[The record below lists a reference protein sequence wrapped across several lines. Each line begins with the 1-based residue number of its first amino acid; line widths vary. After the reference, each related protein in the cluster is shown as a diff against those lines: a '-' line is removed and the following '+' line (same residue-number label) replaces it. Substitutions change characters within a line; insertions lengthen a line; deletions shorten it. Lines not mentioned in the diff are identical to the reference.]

1 MSKREYDESDARV
14 RPARSTRRRTKDRP
28 AHEDAIFSLVTAVD
42 RGRTTCITDDG
53 VIVTAMKARELGPK
67 SVVVGDRVG
76 LVGDV
81 SGKTDSLARI
91 VTITERRNSLSRTVD
106 DAAKVERT
114 IVANIDQLVIVV
126 AATNPPPRRG
136 LIDRFLVSAFNEGI
150 APVILVTKTD
160 LGQIPEFM
168 EEYKTLGVKILTTAI
183 KTESKE
189 ADLQRLHEML
199 TGKISVLV
207 GHSGV
212 GKSTLINTL
221 SPEFRRETGEVNEVT
236 GRGRHTSSSAIAFKL
251 ATGGW
256 VIDTP
261 GVRSFGLSHVSRVEI
276 IAAFPD
282 LNEVVTD
289 CQKNCSHDEDECKL
303 NIWQVESSDEVENL
317 ERTGR
322 VANLRRILAS
332 LDEN

>member
-1 MSKREYDESDARV
+1 MANMGKGRIDKLDEDDV
-14 RPARSTRRRTKDRP
+14 RIRPSRSTRPRTKDRP
-28 AHEDAIFSLVTAVD
+28 THAAAVRAQVITVD
-42 RGRTTCITDDG
+42 RGRFTCIDENGAQID
-53 VIVTAMKARELGPK
+53 AMKARELGRR
-67 SVVVGDRVG
+67 SIAVGDWVG
-76 LVGDV
+76 VIGD
-81 SGKTDSLARI
+81 SESLAR
-91 VTITERRNSLSRTVD
+91 VVRVETRKNALRRSVEDGS
-106 DAAKVERT
+106 ERT
-114 IVANIDQLVIVV
+114 IVANVDYLIIVSAAANPDPRTGFIDRALVAAYTEDIQPVIVM
-126 AATNPPPRRG
+126 
-136 LIDRFLVSAFNEGI
+136 
-150 APVILVTKTD
+150 TKSD
-160 LGQIPEFM
+160 L
-168 EEYKTLGVKILTTAI
+168 AD
-183 KTESKE
+183 SKE
-189 ADLQRLHEML
+189 FLKQYEALHIPNFSTNKFSPDSEL
-199 TGKISVLV
+199 ANLIAGKVSVFI

-261 GVRSFGLSHVSRVEI
+261 GVRSFGLSHVGRIEI

-303 NIWQVESSDEVENL
+303 NLWQAAGNDSAENL

-332 LDEN
+332 LDE

>member
-1 MSKREYDESDARV
+1 MANVGRGRIDKLDEDDV
-14 RPARSTRRRTKDRP
+14 RIRPSRSTRPRTKDRP
-28 AHEDAIFSLVTAVD
+28 THAAAIRAQVITVD
-42 RGRTTCITDDG
+42 RGRVTCIDENGAQID
-53 VIVTAMKARELGPK
+53 AMKARELGRR
-67 SVVVGDRVG
+67 SIAVGDWVG
-76 LVGDV
+76 VIGD
-81 SGKTDSLARI
+81 SESLAR
-91 VTITERRNSLSRTVD
+91 VVRVETRKNALRRSVEDGS
-106 DAAKVERT
+106 ERT
-114 IVANIDQLVIVV
+114 IVANVDYLIIVSAAANPDPRTGFIDRALV
-126 AATNPPPRRG
+126 AAYTEDIQPIIVMTKSDLADPKEFLKQYGALHIPNFSTNKFSPDG
-136 LIDRFLVSAFNEGI
+136 ELANLIAGKVSVFI
-150 APVILVTKTD
+150 
-160 LGQIPEFM
+160 
-168 EEYKTLGVKILTTAI
+168 
-183 KTESKE
+183 
-189 ADLQRLHEML
+189 
-199 TGKISVLV
+199 

>member
-1 MSKREYDESDARV
+1 MANVRKGRIDKLDEDDV
-14 RPARSTRRRTKDRP
+14 RIRPSRSTRPRTKDRP
-28 AHEDAIFSLVTAVD
+28 THAAAIRAQVITVD
-42 RGRTTCITDDG
+42 RGRVTCIDENAAQID
-53 VIVTAMKARELGPK
+53 AMKARELGRR
-67 SVVVGDRVG
+67 SIAVGDWVG
-76 LVGDV
+76 VIGD
-81 SGKTDSLARI
+81 SESLAR
-91 VTITERRNSLSRTVD
+91 VVRVETRKNALRRSVEDGS
-106 DAAKVERT
+106 ERT
-114 IVANIDQLVIVV
+114 IVANVDYLIIVSAAANPDPRTGFIDRALV
-126 AATNPPPRRG
+126 AAYTEDIQPIIVMTKSDLADPKEFLKQYGALHIPNFSTNKFSPDG
-136 LIDRFLVSAFNEGI
+136 ELANLIAGKVSVFI
-150 APVILVTKTD
+150 
-160 LGQIPEFM
+160 
-168 EEYKTLGVKILTTAI
+168 
-183 KTESKE
+183 
-189 ADLQRLHEML
+189 
-199 TGKISVLV
+199 

-261 GVRSFGLSHVSRVEI
+261 GVRSFGLSHVGRIEI

-303 NIWQVESSDEVENL
+303 NIWQVESKDEVENL

>member
-1 MSKREYDESDARV
+1 MANVRKGRIDKLDEDDV
-14 RPARSTRRRTKDRP
+14 RIRPSRSTRPRTKDRP
-28 AHEDAIFSLVTAVD
+28 THAAAIRAQVITVD
-42 RGRTTCITDDG
+42 RGRVTCIDENGAQID
-53 VIVTAMKARELGPK
+53 AMKARELGRR
-67 SVVVGDRVG
+67 SIAVGDWVG
-76 LVGDV
+76 VIGD
-81 SGKTDSLARI
+81 SESLAR
-91 VTITERRNSLSRTVD
+91 VVRVETRKNALRRSVEDGS
-106 DAAKVERT
+106 ERT
-114 IVANIDQLVIVV
+114 IVANVDYLIIVSAAANPDPRTGFIDRALV
-126 AATNPPPRRG
+126 AAYTEDIQPIIVMTKSDLADPKEFLKQYGALHIPNFSTNKFSPDG
-136 LIDRFLVSAFNEGI
+136 ELANLIAGKVSVFI
-150 APVILVTKTD
+150 
-160 LGQIPEFM
+160 
-168 EEYKTLGVKILTTAI
+168 
-183 KTESKE
+183 
-189 ADLQRLHEML
+189 
-199 TGKISVLV
+199 

>member
-1 MSKREYDESDARV
+1 MANVRKGRIDKLDEDDV
-14 RPARSTRRRTKDRP
+14 RIRPSRSTRPRTKDRP
-28 AHEDAIFSLVTAVD
+28 THAAAIRAQVITVD
-42 RGRTTCITDDG
+42 RGRVTCIDENGTQID
-53 VIVTAMKARELGPK
+53 AMKARELGRR
-67 SVVVGDRVG
+67 SIAVGDWVG
-76 LVGDV
+76 VIGD
-81 SGKTDSLARI
+81 SESLARVVRI
-91 VTITERRNSLSRTVD
+91 ENRKNALRRSVEDGS
-106 DAAKVERT
+106 ERT
-114 IVANIDQLVIVV
+114 IVANVDYLIIVAAAASPDPRTGFIDRALVAAYTEDIQPVIVMTKSDL
-126 AATNPPPRRG
+126 ADPKEFLKQYEALHIPNFSTSKFSPDSELAN
-136 LIDRFLVSAFNEGI
+136 LIAGKVSVFI
-150 APVILVTKTD
+150 
-160 LGQIPEFM
+160 
-168 EEYKTLGVKILTTAI
+168 
-183 KTESKE
+183 
-189 ADLQRLHEML
+189 
-199 TGKISVLV
+199 

-261 GVRSFGLSHVSRVEI
+261 GVRSFGLSHVGRIEI

-303 NIWQVESSDEVENL
+303 NIWQAESNDSAENL

-332 LDEN
+332 LDE

>member
-1 MSKREYDESDARV
+1 V
-14 RPARSTRRRTKDRP
+14 RIETRKNALRRSV
-28 AHEDAIFSLVTAVD
+28 EDGS
-42 RGRTTCITDDG
+42 
-53 VIVTAMKARELGPK
+53 
-67 SVVVGDRVG
+67 
-76 LVGDV
+76 
-81 SGKTDSLARI
+81 
-91 VTITERRNSLSRTVD
+91 
-106 DAAKVERT
+106 ERT
-114 IVANIDQLVIVV
+114 IVANVDYLIIVSAAANPDPRTGFIDRALVAAYTEDIQPVIVM
-126 AATNPPPRRG
+126 
-136 LIDRFLVSAFNEGI
+136 
-150 APVILVTKTD
+150 TKSD
-160 LGQIPEFM
+160 LSD
-168 EEYKTLGVKILTTAI
+168 
-183 KTESKE
+183 SKE
-189 ADLQRLHEML
+189 FLKQYEALHIPNFSTSKFSPDSEL
-199 TGKISVLV
+199 ANLIAGKVSVFI

-261 GVRSFGLSHVSRVEI
+261 GVRSFGLSHVGRIEI

-289 CQKNCSHDEDECKL
+289 CQKNCSHDEAECKL
-303 NIWQVESSDEVENL
+303 NIWQAESNDSAENL

-332 LDEN
+332 LDE

>member
-1 MSKREYDESDARV
+1 MANVGRGRIDKLDEDDV
-14 RPARSTRRRTKDRP
+14 RIRPSRSTRPRTKDRP
-28 AHEDAIFSLVTAVD
+28 THAAAIRAQVITVD
-42 RGRTTCITDDG
+42 RGRVTCIDEKGAQID
-53 VIVTAMKARELGPK
+53 AMKARELGRR
-67 SVVVGDRVG
+67 SIAVGDWVG
-76 LVGDV
+76 VIGD
-81 SGKTDSLARI
+81 SESLARVVRI
-91 VTITERRNSLSRTVD
+91 ETRKNALRRSVEDGS
-106 DAAKVERT
+106 ERT
-114 IVANIDQLVIVV
+114 IVANVDYLIIVSASASPDPRTGFIDRALV
-126 AATNPPPRRG
+126 AAYTEDIQPIIVMTKSDLADPKEFLKQYEALHIPNFSTNKFAPDTELAN
-136 LIDRFLVSAFNEGI
+136 LI
-150 APVILVTKTD
+150 
-160 LGQIPEFM
+160 
-168 EEYKTLGVKILTTAI
+168 
-183 KTESKE
+183 
-189 ADLQRLHEML
+189 
-199 TGKISVLV
+199 TGKVSVFI

-221 SPEFRRETGEVNEVT
+221 SPDFRRETGEVNEVT

-289 CQKNCSHDEDECKL
+289 CQKNCSHDEVKCKL
-303 NIWQVESSDEVENL
+303 NIWQVASNDSAENL

-332 LDEN
+332 LDE

>member
-1 MSKREYDESDARV
+1 MAHVGRGRIDKLDEDDV
-14 RPARSTRRRTKDRP
+14 RIRPSRSTRPRTKDRP
-28 AHEDAIFSLVTAVD
+28 THAAAIRAQVITVD
-42 RGRTTCITDDG
+42 RGRVTCIDENGAQID
-53 VIVTAMKARELGPK
+53 AMKARELGRR
-67 SVVVGDRVG
+67 SIAVGDWVG
-76 LVGDV
+76 VIGD
-81 SGKTDSLARI
+81 SESLAR
-91 VTITERRNSLSRTVD
+91 VVRVETRKNALRRSVEDGS
-106 DAAKVERT
+106 ERT
-114 IVANIDQLVIVV
+114 IVANVDYLIIVSAAANPDPRTGFIDRALV
-126 AATNPPPRRG
+126 AAYTEDIQPIIVMTKSDLADPKEFLKQYGALHIPNFSTNKFSPDG
-136 LIDRFLVSAFNEGI
+136 ELANLIAGKVSVFI
-150 APVILVTKTD
+150 
-160 LGQIPEFM
+160 
-168 EEYKTLGVKILTTAI
+168 
-183 KTESKE
+183 
-189 ADLQRLHEML
+189 
-199 TGKISVLV
+199 

>member
-1 MSKREYDESDARV
+1 MANVGRGRIDKLDEDDV
-14 RPARSTRRRTKDRP
+14 RIRPSRSTRPRTKDRP
-28 AHEDAIFSLVTAVD
+28 THAAAIRAQVITVD
-42 RGRTTCITDDG
+42 RGRVTCIDENGAQID
-53 VIVTAMKARELGPK
+53 AMKARELGRR
-67 SVVVGDRVG
+67 SIAVGDWVG
-76 LVGDV
+76 VIGD
-81 SGKTDSLARI
+81 SESLARVVRI
-91 VTITERRNSLSRTVD
+91 ETRKNALRRSVEDGS
-106 DAAKVERT
+106 ERT
-114 IVANIDQLVIVV
+114 IVANVDYLIIVSASASPDPRTGFIDRALV
-126 AATNPPPRRG
+126 AAYTEDIQPIIVMTKSDLADPKEFLKQYEALHIPNFSTNKFSPDTELAN
-136 LIDRFLVSAFNEGI
+136 LI
-150 APVILVTKTD
+150 
-160 LGQIPEFM
+160 
-168 EEYKTLGVKILTTAI
+168 
-183 KTESKE
+183 
-189 ADLQRLHEML
+189 
-199 TGKISVLV
+199 TGKVSVFI

-221 SPEFRRETGEVNEVT
+221 SPDFRRETGEVNEVT

-289 CQKNCSHDEDECKL
+289 CQKNCSHDEVECKL
-303 NIWQVESSDEVENL
+303 NIWQVASNDSVENL

-332 LDEN
+332 LEE

>member
-1 MSKREYDESDARV
+1 MANVRKGRIDKLDEDDV
-14 RPARSTRRRTKDRP
+14 RIRPSRSTRPRTKDRP
-28 AHEDAIFSLVTAVD
+28 THAAAIRAQVITVD
-42 RGRTTCITDDG
+42 RGRVTCIDENGAQID
-53 VIVTAMKARELGPK
+53 AMKARELGRR
-67 SVVVGDRVG
+67 SIAVGDWVG
-76 LVGDV
+76 VIGD
-81 SGKTDSLARI
+81 SESLARVVRI
-91 VTITERRNSLSRTVD
+91 ETRKNALRRSVEDGS
-106 DAAKVERT
+106 ERT
-114 IVANIDQLVIVV
+114 IVANVDYLIIVAAAASPDPRTGFIDRALVAAYTEDIQPVIVMTKSDL
-126 AATNPPPRRG
+126 ADPKEFLKQYEALHIPNFSTSKFSPDSELAN
-136 LIDRFLVSAFNEGI
+136 LIAGKVSVFI
-150 APVILVTKTD
+150 
-160 LGQIPEFM
+160 
-168 EEYKTLGVKILTTAI
+168 
-183 KTESKE
+183 
-189 ADLQRLHEML
+189 
-199 TGKISVLV
+199 

-261 GVRSFGLSHVSRVEI
+261 GVRSFGLSHVGRIEI

-289 CQKNCSHDEDECKL
+289 CQKNCSHDEAECKL
-303 NIWQVESSDEVENL
+303 NIWQAESNDSAENL

-332 LDEN
+332 LDE

>member
-1 MSKREYDESDARV
+1 MANVRKGRIDKLDEDDV
-14 RPARSTRRRTKDRP
+14 RIRPSRSTRPRTKDRP
-28 AHEDAIFSLVTAVD
+28 THAAAIRAQVITVD
-42 RGRTTCITDDG
+42 RGRVTCIDENGAQID
-53 VIVTAMKARELGPK
+53 AMKARELGRR
-67 SVVVGDRVG
+67 SIAVGDWVG
-76 LVGDV
+76 VIGD
-81 SGKTDSLARI
+81 SESLAR
-91 VTITERRNSLSRTVD
+91 VVRVETRKNALRRSVEDGS
-106 DAAKVERT
+106 ERT
-114 IVANIDQLVIVV
+114 IVANVDYLIIVSAAASPDPRTGFIDRALV
-126 AATNPPPRRG
+126 AAYTEDIQPIIVMTKSDLADPKEFLKQYGALHIPNFSTNKFSPDG
-136 LIDRFLVSAFNEGI
+136 ELANLIAGKVSVFI
-150 APVILVTKTD
+150 
-160 LGQIPEFM
+160 
-168 EEYKTLGVKILTTAI
+168 
-183 KTESKE
+183 
-189 ADLQRLHEML
+189 
-199 TGKISVLV
+199 

-261 GVRSFGLSHVSRVEI
+261 GVRSFGLSHVGRIEI

-303 NIWQVESSDEVENL
+303 NIWQVESKDEVENL

>member
-1 MSKREYDESDARV
+1 MANVGRGRIDKLDEDDV
-14 RPARSTRRRTKDRP
+14 RIRPSRSTRPRTKDRP
-28 AHEDAIFSLVTAVD
+28 THAAAIRAQIITVD
-42 RGRTTCITDDG
+42 RGRVTCIDENGTQID
-53 VIVTAMKARELGPK
+53 AMKARELGRR
-67 SVVVGDRVG
+67 SIAVGDWVG
-76 LVGDV
+76 VIGD
-81 SGKTDSLARI
+81 SESLARVVRI
-91 VTITERRNSLSRTVD
+91 ENRKNALRRSVEDGS
-106 DAAKVERT
+106 ERT
-114 IVANIDQLVIVV
+114 IVANVDYLIIVAAAASPDPRTGFIDRALVAAYTEDIQPVIVMTKSDL
-126 AATNPPPRRG
+126 ADPKEFLKQYEALHIPNFSTSKFSPDSELAN
-136 LIDRFLVSAFNEGI
+136 LIAGKVSVFI
-150 APVILVTKTD
+150 
-160 LGQIPEFM
+160 
-168 EEYKTLGVKILTTAI
+168 
-183 KTESKE
+183 
-189 ADLQRLHEML
+189 
-199 TGKISVLV
+199 

-261 GVRSFGLSHVSRVEI
+261 GVRSFGLSHVGRIEI

-303 NIWQVESSDEVENL
+303 NIWQAESNDSAENL

-332 LDEN
+332 LDE

>member
-1 MSKREYDESDARV
+1 MANVRKGRIDKLDEDDV
-14 RPARSTRRRTKDRP
+14 RIRPSRSTRPRTKDRP
-28 AHEDAIFSLVTAVD
+28 THAAAIRAQVITVD
-42 RGRTTCITDDG
+42 RGRVTCIDENGAQID
-53 VIVTAMKARELGPK
+53 AMKARELGRR
-67 SVVVGDRVG
+67 SIAVGDWVG
-76 LVGDV
+76 VIGD
-81 SGKTDSLARI
+81 SESLAR
-91 VTITERRNSLSRTVD
+91 VVRVETRKNALRRSVEDGS
-106 DAAKVERT
+106 ERT
-114 IVANIDQLVIVV
+114 IVANVDYLIIVSAAANPDPRTGFIDRALV
-126 AATNPPPRRG
+126 AAYTEDIQPIIVMTKSDLADPKEFLKQYGALHIPNFSTNKFSPDG
-136 LIDRFLVSAFNEGI
+136 ELANLIAGKVSVFI
-150 APVILVTKTD
+150 
-160 LGQIPEFM
+160 
-168 EEYKTLGVKILTTAI
+168 
-183 KTESKE
+183 
-189 ADLQRLHEML
+189 
-199 TGKISVLV
+199 

-261 GVRSFGLSHVSRVEI
+261 GVRSFGLSHVGRIEI

-303 NIWQVESSDEVENL
+303 NIWQVESKDEVENL

>member
-1 MSKREYDESDARV
+1 V
-14 RPARSTRRRTKDRP
+14 IT
-28 AHEDAIFSLVTAVD
+28 VD
-42 RGRTTCITDDG
+42 RGRVTCIDENGAQID
-53 VIVTAMKARELGPK
+53 AMKARELGRR
-67 SVVVGDRVG
+67 SIAVGDWVG
-76 LVGDV
+76 VIGD
-81 SGKTDSLARI
+81 SESLARVVRI
-91 VTITERRNSLSRTVD
+91 ENRKNALRRSVEDGS
-106 DAAKVERT
+106 ERT
-114 IVANIDQLVIVV
+114 IVANVDYLIIVAAAASPDPRTGFIDRALVAAYTEDIQPVIVMTKSDL
-126 AATNPPPRRG
+126 ADPKEFLKQYEALHIPNFSTSKFSPDSELAN
-136 LIDRFLVSAFNEGI
+136 LIAGKVSVFI
-150 APVILVTKTD
+150 
-160 LGQIPEFM
+160 
-168 EEYKTLGVKILTTAI
+168 
-183 KTESKE
+183 
-189 ADLQRLHEML
+189 
-199 TGKISVLV
+199 

-261 GVRSFGLSHVSRVEI
+261 GVRSFGLSHVGRIEI

-303 NIWQVESSDEVENL
+303 NIWQAESNDSAENL

-332 LDEN
+332 LDE